1 MIQRIQSV
9 FLFFGLLM
17 GILVFMFP
25 IAGFL
30 TETAYFKFFICHI
43 QDLSPDPFSEMKVT
57 GQTFPWFYTIP
68 LAILQLLIS
77 VLILFTIFQYKKR
90 PLQIKMN
97 YLTILLNV
105 MLVGGIFYSASLI
118 EKQTGVVAD
127 YGFGGVFP
135 LVSIVLIFLANY
147 GVKKDEKLI
156 RSADRLR

>member
-9 FLFFGLLM
+9 YLLLAFMM

-25 IAGFL
+25 IASFL
-30 TETAYFKFFICHI
+30 TETAYLKFFICHI
-43 QDLSPDPFSEMKVT
+43 QDLFPDPFSEMKVA

-68 LAILQLLIS
+68 LAVLQVIICCLVLLT
-77 VLILFTIFQYKKR
+77 VFQYKNR
-90 PLQIKMN
+90 TLQVKIN

-105 MLVGGIFYSASLI
+105 LLVGGIFYFASLI
-118 EKQTGVVAD
+118 EKQTGAVAD
-127 YGFGGVFP
+127 YGFGGIFP

>member
-9 FLFFGLLM
+9 FLFLALIL

-25 IAGFL
+25 IASFI

-43 QDLSPDPFSEMKVT
+43 QDLSPDPFSEMKVAT
-57 GQTFPWFYTIP
+57 EKFPWYYTLP
-68 LAILQLLIS
+68 LAFLQLIIS
-77 VLILFTIFQYKKR
+77 LLLLFTIFQFKKR

-118 EKQTGVVAD
+118 EKQTGAVAD
-127 YGFGGVFP
+127 YAFGGIFP
-135 LVSIVLIFLANY
+135 LVSIVMIFIANY